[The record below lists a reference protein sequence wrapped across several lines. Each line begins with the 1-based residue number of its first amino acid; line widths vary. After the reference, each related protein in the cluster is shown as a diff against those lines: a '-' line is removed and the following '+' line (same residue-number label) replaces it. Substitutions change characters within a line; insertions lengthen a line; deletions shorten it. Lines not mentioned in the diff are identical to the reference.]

1 MQQPVIIRDELEG
14 LRRELGSQARVAYAL
29 GRSEEWVSRTLSA
42 LSRGEEPRLELKT
55 ELAIHHLA
63 AFVAFASKR
72 LGPDVRTWL
81 FVPREEFHHAE
92 PAAVLREGRIH
103 EVVELLVLERSSDDS
118 GEPRDEPL
126 TPRRSSLFRS
136 GAQPSRPRRMTL
148 GAPRRPPPSLEE
160 LDRRLAGKRLDLEGQ
175 IYGSL

>member
-1 MQQPVIIRDELEG
+1 VIVREELEG

-42 LSRGEEPRLELKT
+42 LSRGEQPRLELKT
-55 ELAIHHLA
+55 ELAIHHLS
-63 AFVAFASKR
+63 AFVVFASKR
-72 LGPDVRTWL
+72 LGPDVGAWL

-103 EVVELLVLERSSDDS
+103 EVIDLLVRDRAAGDSD
-118 GEPRDEPL
+118 PDEDNAL
-126 TPRRSSLFRS
+126 TPHRSSLFRE
-136 GAQPSRPRRMTL
+136 GVPPPRPRRVTL
-148 GAPRRPPPSLEE
+148 GAPRQPPLSLEE
-160 LDRRLAGKRLDLEGQ
+160 LDRRFAGKRLDLEGQ